1 MIGVKDVAAGDI
13 LLWHPKGDV
22 PEYHLMLEI
31 LFSKREEALWSALC
45 LNSGQTEEVSVNMT
59 NNINW
64 TRVA

>member
-1 MIGVKDVAAGDI
+1 MIDFKDVAAGDI

-31 LFSKREEALWSALC
+31 IFSKREEAEWLALC
-45 LNSGQTEEVSVNMT
+45 LNSGQTEEVSVNMS

>member
-1 MIGVKDVAAGDI
+1 MIDFKDVASGDI
-13 LLWHPKGDV
+13 LLWHAKGDE

-31 LFSKREEALWSALC
+31 VFSKREEAEWLALC

-64 TRVA
+64 SRVG

>member
-31 LFSKREEALWSALC
+31 IFSKREEAEWLALC
-45 LNSGQTEEVSVNMT
+45 LNSGQTEEVSVNT
-59 NNINW
+59 SNNINW
-64 TRVA
+64 SRIA

>member
-1 MIGVKDVAAGDI
+1 MIDYKNVAAGDI
-13 LLWHPKGDV
+13 LLWHPKGDE

-31 LFSKREEALWSALC
+31 IFSKREEAEWLALC
-45 LNSGQTEEVSVNMT
+45 LNSGQTEEVSVNTT